1 MSVFVHSRTIK
12 FSRSTL
18 RNRRGTE
25 HFSPQFVS
33 GWLWLAVEICCNVP
47 WEARNKIQ
55 REREREQMQLCRSKA
70 FSGERGVLCSLRNLS
85 EGR

>member
-12 FSRSTL
+12 FSKSTL

-47 WEARNKIQ
+47 WEAGNKIQ
-55 REREREQMQLCRSKA
+55 RE
-70 FSGERGVLCSLRNLS
+70 GERTDAALQVKGFFWGERSSVLTQ
-85 EGR
+85 EPV